1 MVRLPTL
8 VKLSRVSSPS
18 KSFLGQGLTNMNT
31 GSVLSPPLITF
42 PNARLKGKGRVG
54 NYHNLM
60 TGAAV
65 TESRRNMQNNNKKST
80 LKYSPVPY
88 T

>member
-18 KSFLGQGLTNMNT
+18 KSFLGRQGLTNMNT
-31 GSVLSPPLITF
+31 GSVLSPPLITS
-42 PNARLKGKGRVG
+42 PKARLKGKGRVG

-60 TGAAV
+60 TGDAV
-65 TESRRNMQNNNKKST
+65 TESRRNIQNNKKA
-80 LKYSPVPY
+80 P
-88 T
+88 